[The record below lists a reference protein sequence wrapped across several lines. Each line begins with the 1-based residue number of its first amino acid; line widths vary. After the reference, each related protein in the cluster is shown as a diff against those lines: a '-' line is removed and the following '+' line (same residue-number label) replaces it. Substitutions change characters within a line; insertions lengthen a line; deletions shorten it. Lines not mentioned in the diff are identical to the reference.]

1 MFVLNCALLMSV
13 CACGF
18 ENRRLLVTCCH
29 NNITS
34 GANTSNFTTGKVD
47 FLVGKKL
54 QIMAT
59 NDGLYPGYS
68 WKKKCF
74 FCSYMSNKAKFSFLS
89 SKSSCFWN
97 DSWSGTVTTESSS
110 KSLWKWT
117 RLTRRSKPRPWML
130 LQCGGSWKKFCFLV
144 SFQLVLKQLIL

>member
-1 MFVLNCALLMSV
+1 MSV

-18 ENRRLLVTCCH
+18 ENRRLLVICCH

-68 WKKKCF
+68 
-74 FCSYMSNKAKFSFLS
+74 
-89 SKSSCFWN
+89 
-97 DSWSGTVTTESSS
+97 
-110 KSLWKWT
+110 
-117 RLTRRSKPRPWML
+117 
-130 LQCGGSWKKFCFLV
+130 
-144 SFQLVLKQLIL
+144 

>member
-1 MFVLNCALLMSV
+1 MENRRIVFHLLSVTLIYAPSAFSRTIHLAWKLSKTTRHQTIRKCFPSLDTNEWETSSLMNHVRKTNELALRQLKSNQGSNLFVFVLNCALLMSM
-13 CACGF
+13 CACDF

-59 NDGLYPGYS
+59 NDGLYPRYS
-68 WKKKCF
+68 
-74 FCSYMSNKAKFSFLS
+74 
-89 SKSSCFWN
+89 
-97 DSWSGTVTTESSS
+97 
-110 KSLWKWT
+110 
-117 RLTRRSKPRPWML
+117 
-130 LQCGGSWKKFCFLV
+130 
-144 SFQLVLKQLIL
+144 